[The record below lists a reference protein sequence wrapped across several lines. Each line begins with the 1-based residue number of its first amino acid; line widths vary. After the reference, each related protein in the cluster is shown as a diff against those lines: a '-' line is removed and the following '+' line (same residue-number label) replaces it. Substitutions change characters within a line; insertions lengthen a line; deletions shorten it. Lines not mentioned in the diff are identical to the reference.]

1 MERGMTA
8 LRKLHRPFVLA
19 CSLLSFSMVY
29 CQSTLPQPLE
39 AKPSIW
45 RPKTP
50 HKPRLSVRNFLLP
63 EPISVDE
70 GYSPLPTAPTPSGIR
85 PRA

>member
-1 MERGMTA
+1 MTVVLN
-8 LRKLHRPFVLA
+8 LRKPFVLA

-29 CQSTLPQPLE
+29 SQSTLPQPLE
-39 AKPSIW
+39 AKPSLW

-50 HKPRLSVRNFLLP
+50 HKPRLSVRNLLLP

-70 GYSPLPTAPTPSGIR
+70 GYQPLPTAPTPSGIR